1 MGYERVISG
10 DSHVREPVDLWWRTV
25 GNRFGERTPRFVDKY
40 KGKKGNYFF
49 TGRYYSKVGVNHK
62 PEDERTEEEDLI
74 IKSGYDPQVRL
85 EFQRRAGVE
94 AEVLYPSLMA
104 QVVAI
109 EDAEVA
115 QACTR
120 VYNDWIAEFAAA
132 DPRRLIGVGVAP
144 IHDPDWARDEVER
157 FVKKGL
163 RGALINVVPPPGA
176 KPLRHRSYDRFWEVC
191 QASDLPIVL
200 HIVSGQAVDPLLYF
214 HNPEDYEEAGRA
226 MFDVWHEIQGT
237 LANEFIFG
245 GILDRF
251 PRLKVLCGEYEV
263 SWIPHFM
270 FRIDQIQSD
279 FPGFVEM
286 PSLEHRASDYMR
298 TRIWHGMTDDPYAA
312 DSIKHVGADRVLWG
326 SDFPHVRSI
335 GLDTQSR
342 LPELLKGFSRE
353 DQQRIVGGNTARLF
367 NL

>member
-1 MGYERVISG
+1 MQYEVVISG
-10 DSHVREPVDLWWRTV
+10 DSHVREPVDLWWRTI
-25 GNRFGERTPRFVDKY
+25 GNRFGERTPRFVDEY

-94 AEVLYPSLMA
+94 AEVLYASLMA
-104 QVVAI
+104 QIVAI
-109 EDAEVA
+109 EDVEVA
-115 QACTR
+115 QACAR
-120 VYNDWIAEFAAA
+120 VYNDWIAEFSAA

-144 IHDPDWARDEVER
+144 IHDPDWARGEIER
-157 FVKKGL
+157 CAKKGL
-163 RGALINVVPPPGA
+163 RGALINVVSPPGA
-176 KPLRHRSYDRFWEVC
+176 KPLRHRSHDQLWEIC
-191 QASDLPIVL
+191 QASDLPVVL

-251 PRLKVLCGEYEV
+251 PQLKVLCGEYEV

-270 FRIDQIQSD
+270 FRIDQIQND

-286 PSLEHRASDYMR
+286 PSL
-298 TRIWHGMTDDPYAA
+298 
-312 DSIKHVGADRVLWG
+312 K
-326 SDFPHVRSI
+326 
-335 GLDTQSR
+335 
-342 LPELLKGFSRE
+342 
-353 DQQRIVGGNTARLF
+353 
-367 NL
+367 